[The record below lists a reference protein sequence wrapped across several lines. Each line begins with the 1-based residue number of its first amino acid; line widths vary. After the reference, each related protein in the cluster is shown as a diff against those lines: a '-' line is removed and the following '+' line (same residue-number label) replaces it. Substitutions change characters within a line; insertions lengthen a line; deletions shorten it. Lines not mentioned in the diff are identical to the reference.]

1 MVQSS
6 CAFFRT
12 KPLATGFRACYPWVI
27 VLFFA
32 ASVSA
37 DEGVSTADL
46 RVTIDRSLAFLADE
60 GIDWKEGRK
69 CASCHHAPM
78 MVWALN
84 EARNQGYTID
94 QDALDDVTNWMLLP
108 DDPAKAFGPKRQEDP
123 DPSVRANV
131 LHFAL
136 ALQTVAAPDPP
147 VEEALRKLMIMLQ
160 EDQAED
166 GSWKSPP
173 AARPPSA
180 GGKLLITPLTLVA
193 MTSAR
198 ASRSDNSKAPDD
210 TNVTADDP
218 LTASRQKGL
227 KWLAETPIDDDLQSA
242 ALRLLLASRL
252 GDPRDE
258 RKPLMARLL
267 ERQNEDGGWS
277 QTRELSSDGFATG
290 QTLYVLAAAGAD
302 RESAPIHRAQNF
314 LVKSQRKDGTWPII
328 PRAKEPE
335 GKRSEN
341 DGPITYM
348 GTAWATMGLVRS
360 APVAERK
367 SN

>member
-1 MVQSS
+1 
-6 CAFFRT
+6 
-12 KPLATGFRACYPWVI
+12 
-27 VLFFA
+27 
-32 ASVSA
+32 
-37 DEGVSTADL
+37 
-46 RVTIDRSLAFLADE
+46 
-60 GIDWKEGRK
+60 
-69 CASCHHAPM
+69 M

-84 EARNQGYTID
+84 EARNQGYTVD

-108 DDPAKAFGPKRQEDP
+108 DDPARAFGPKRQEGP
-123 DPSVRANV
+123 DPTVRANV

-136 ALQTVAAPDPP
+136 ALQTIGTPDPS
-147 VEEALRKLMIMLQ
+147 VEEALKKLMLMLQ

-180 GGKLLITPLTLVA
+180 GGKLVITPLTLVA

-198 ASRSDNSKAPDD
+198 ASVSEKSRTFAD
-210 TNVTADDP
+210 TKETADDP
-218 LTASRQKGL
+218 LMASRQKGL

-242 ALRLLLASRL
+242 ALRLLLVSRL
-252 GDPRDE
+252 GRPRDE
-258 RKPLMARLL
+258 REPLMSRLL
-267 ERQNEDGGWS
+267 ERQNDDGGWS
-277 QTRELSSDGFATG
+277 QTRELSSDGYATG

-302 RESAPIHRAQNF
+302 RQSVPIRRAQNF
-314 LVKSQRKDGTWPII
+314 LVKSQRRDGTWAMI
-328 PRAKEPE
+328 PRVTDPA

-367 SN
+367 SD